1 MTIGSDRNSMGAEGD
16 VARERT
22 TAKQRWA
29 SSPTLPL
36 HPLRKVARLASLH
49 LHIRQVFA
57 AQQVNLQLFSVLSA
71 LVKVKVG
78 RFAD

>member
-1 MTIGSDRNSMGAEGD
+1 LPGAEGD
-16 VARERT
+16 VGPERT
-22 TAKQRWA
+22 TAKQCWA
-29 SSPTLPL
+29 SYYLIPPRLYPFNPL
-36 HPLRKVARLASLH
+36 IKVARLASLH

-71 LVKVKVG
+71 LLKVKVE